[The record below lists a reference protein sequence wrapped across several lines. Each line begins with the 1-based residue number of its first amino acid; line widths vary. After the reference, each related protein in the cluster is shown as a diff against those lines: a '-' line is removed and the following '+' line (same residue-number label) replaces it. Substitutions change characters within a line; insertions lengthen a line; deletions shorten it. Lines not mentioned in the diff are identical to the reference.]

1 MHLTQKQQARKMD
14 TASERRCCPAN
25 ERRIERLAASDI
37 CNWRNVGVEVVD
49 NLRLPL
55 RVTAA
60 MRRLSWQT
68 KDFSGETIAT

>member
-1 MHLTQKQQARKMD
+1 MD
-14 TASERRCCPAN
+14 TASERRCWLQSMS

-60 MRRLSWQT
+60 R
-68 KDFSGETIAT
+68 DFARKL